1 MKGLR
6 TLQWVLGSWFGAGLA
21 PIASGTVGTLATLP
35 LVLLLAWAGSPALY
49 GAVTVLVIVLGIWSS
64 GGLARELGRK
74 DPGEAVIDES
84 AGYLVTMAFLPATP
98 WLLGAGFLL
107 FRLLDIVK
115 PFPARRLERLPGGWG
130 IMADDL
136 MVALYAHGLLR
147 LSLWILER

>member
-1 MKGLR
+1 MSGARLLR
-6 TLQWVLGSWFGAGLA
+6 WVLGTWFGSGLA
-21 PIASGTVGTLATLP
+21 PVAPGTVGTLATLP
-35 LVLLLAWAGSPALY
+35 LVLLLARAGSPAVY
-49 GAVTVLVIVLGIWSS
+49 AAVTLLVILLGVWSS

-84 AGYLVTMAFLPATP
+84 AGYLVTMAFLPASP
-98 WLLGAGFLL
+98 GLLGAGFLL
-107 FRLLDIVK
+107 FRLLDITK

-147 LSLWILER
+147 LGLWILEA